1 MGGFLKQV
9 TAVVGLQKFYPELKR
24 VVVGSQ
30 VYFD

>member
-9 TAVVGLQKFYPELKR
+9 TSVLGLQMFYPELKR
-24 VVVGSQ
+24 VAVGLQ